1 MLFPARFVDRER
13 ELEALREW
21 CSRSRVTPLYIY
33 GPEGSGKTRLLKE
46 FTLRLKEHLGGDS
59 IAVYIT
65 LLKERVLR
73 THYSSQNHYKSSPA
87 SQHPLLILVLS
98 KPRL

>member
-46 FTLRLKEHLGGDS
+46 FTLRLKEYLGGDS
-59 IAVYIT
+59 IAVYINA
-65 LLKERVLR
+65 LEGESVLR
-73 THYSSQNHYKSSPA
+73 THYSSQNLYKSSPA
-87 SQHPLLILVLS
+87 S
-98 KPRL
+98 